1 MVVGGTGALAGRH
14 STSGLR
20 RNRTQPSGGPRA
32 PGGPRHQDLLPS
44 AVPVAASRQAHLAS
58 SSLQEFVSTGLSVF
72 TMHVRADTTPAA
84 SSFFTRART
93 KLGLS

>member
-1 MVVGGTGALAGRH
+1 MAVGGPRALAGRH

-20 RNRTQPSGGPRA
+20 IKRTQPSGGPRA
-32 PGGPRHQDLLPS
+32 PGPAPS
-44 AVPVAASRQAHLAS
+44 AVPAAASRQAHLDS
-58 SSLQEFVSTGLSVF
+58 SSLQELVSAGLSVF
-72 TMHVRADTTPAA
+72 TMHVRADTRPAA